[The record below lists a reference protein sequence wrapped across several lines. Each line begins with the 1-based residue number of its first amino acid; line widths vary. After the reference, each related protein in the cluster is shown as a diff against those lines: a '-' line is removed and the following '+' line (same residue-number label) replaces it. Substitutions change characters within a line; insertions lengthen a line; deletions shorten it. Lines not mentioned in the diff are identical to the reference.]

1 MSRKISPFVLVA
13 GVASRKISRFF
24 FLASFTTF
32 TVLGFS
38 SVREG
43 AEAQERRGSGSD
55 RPNII
60 MIVGD
65 DMGYSDLGA
74 YGSEIPTPNL
84 DDLAKQGMMFT
95 NFHTAPACSPTRSM
109 LLTGVNNHLA
119 GLGTMDHRIAPS
131 QKDKPGYEGY
141 LNDRVVSV
149 ATLLRDAGYNTYM
162 TGKWH
167 LGESEGH
174 RPHERGF
181 EKTFVMLEGGGN
193 HYNTYG
199 FSGHKPINT
208 YMKNGQNLEKL
219 PEGFYSTKTYTDEM
233 INFIESDRQD
243 GKPFFA
249 YLAYTAPHAPFQAPQ
264 EYIEKYMG
272 KYDAGWDV
280 IRAQRFENQKELNLI
295 PEYLELPPRWPMVD
309 PWNSLSAEER
319 RIQAKKMAIYAAMID
334 YMDETVG
341 RFLDYLKETGEYDN
355 SIIIFFSD
363 NGGSDHDKAEEVK
376 DWLEEIGFDNSY
388 ENMGNGDSFVSF
400 GHEWAQVITT
410 PHWAAKST
418 QAEGGVRGAFFMAFP
433 GVIQPGSRSDA
444 FTSVLDMT
452 PTLLEYA
459 GVRHP
464 GTTYNGRTIHGM
476 EGKSMRPILEGWAQ
490 RIYGENE
497 PIAFELYG
505 TVNKALYMGDW
516 KILKLGDRPWGRGN
530 NESWKLFNLRS
541 DPRELVDL
549 SQEYPLLLQ
558 RMVSYYNQYEQSVGF
573 VPALTE

>member
-1 MSRKISPFVLVA
+1 MSRKFSPFLLVA
-13 GVASRKISRFF
+13 GVASRKVSRFF

-32 TVLGFS
+32 AVLGFS

-43 AEAQERRGSGSD
+43 AEAQERRGSGG
-55 RPNII
+55 RPNIV
-60 MIVGD
+60 MIVAD
-65 DMGYSDLGA
+65 DMGYSDLGS

-84 DDLAKQGMMFT
+84 DALAKESMTFT

-109 LLTGVNNHLA
+109 LLTGVDNHLA
-119 GLGTMDHRIAPS
+119 GLGTMDHRIATS
-131 QKDKPGYEGY
+131 QQGRQGYEGY
-141 LNDRVVSV
+141 LSSRVVTV
-149 ATLLRDAGYNTYM
+149 ASLLKDAGYHTYM

-167 LGESEGH
+167 LGEGEGQ

-181 EKTFVMLEGGGN
+181 ENTFVMLEGGGN

-208 YMKNGQNLEKL
+208 YMKNGQKLAKL

-233 INFIESDRQD
+233 IGFIEDKRQD
-243 GKPFFA
+243 DKPFFA

-264 EYIEKYMG
+264 EYIDKHMG

-280 IRAQRFENQKELNLI
+280 IRAQRFEKQKELGLI
-295 PEYLELPPRWPMVD
+295 PEYLDLPPRWSMV
-309 PWNSLSAEER
+309 PAWNSLSAEER
-319 RIQAKKMAIYAAMID
+319 RIEAKKMAIYAAMID

-341 RFLDYLKETGEYDN
+341 RFIEYLKETGEYEN
-355 SIIIFFSD
+355 TIIIFFSD
-363 NGGSDHDKAEEVK
+363 NGGSDHDKAAEVK
-376 DWLEEIGFDNSY
+376 DWLDEIGFDNSY
-388 ENMGNGDSFVSF
+388 ENMGNGNSFVSF
-400 GHEWAQVITT
+400 GHGWAQVITT

-418 QAEGGVRGAFFMAFP
+418 QAEGGLRAAFFAAFP
-433 GVIQPGSRSDA
+433 GVIQPGGRSDG
-444 FTSVLDMT
+444 FSSVLDMT

-464 GTTYNGRTIHGM
+464 GSTYNGKEIYPLQ
-476 EGKSMRPILEGWAQ
+476 GKSMRPLLEGWAE

-516 KILKLGDRPWGRGN
+516 KILKLGDRPWGQGA
-530 NESWKLFNLRS
+530 NEPWKLFNLRS

-549 SQEYPLLLQ
+549 SQEYPLLLE
-558 RMVSYYNQYEQSVGF
+558 RMVSYYEQYERDVGF